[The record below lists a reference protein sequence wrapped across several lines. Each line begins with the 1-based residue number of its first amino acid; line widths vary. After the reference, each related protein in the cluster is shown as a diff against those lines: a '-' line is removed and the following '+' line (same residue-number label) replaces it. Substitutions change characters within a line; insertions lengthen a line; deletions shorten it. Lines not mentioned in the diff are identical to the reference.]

1 MDKKFDVTKLPES
14 ELCDTMKKLTP
25 AQRVAYVKDMTAKR
39 AALQEQITEVST
51 QRVVFINEAMKRNPD
66 QANRAF
72 DAAIRATLQEQA
84 AGRGIV
90 IPKE

>member
-1 MDKKFDVTKLPES
+1 
-14 ELCDTMKKLTP
+14 MKKLAP
-25 AQRVAYVKDMTAKR
+25 AERVAYVKDMTAKR
-39 AALQEQITEVST
+39 AALQEQITKVNA
-51 QRVVFINEAMKRNPD
+51 QRVVFINETLKRNPS

-84 AGRGIV
+84 ASRGIV